1 MGQAQSP
8 QQDLSGQQAIETIK
22 KLTEKAGVCF
32 FVTDI
37 GKNAHSIPMALQEV
51 DSAGRLWFISSEE
64 STHNQNLAKDNSV
77 QLYFLNNGSY
87 EYVFLQ
93 GKAEISKDRA
103 LIEKYY
109 THFAD
114 AWFDGKDDP
123 RITVI
128 GVKPDDG
135 YYYET
140 KDNKVFAMA
149 KMLFAAVTG
158 AKVEDG
164 GVEGGLNV

>member
-37 GKNAHSIPMALQEV
+37 GKNPRSIPMALQEV
-51 DSAGRLWFISSEE
+51 DENGTLWFISSEE
-64 STHNQNLAKDNSV
+64 STHNKNLSNDPSV
-77 QLYFLNNGSY
+77 QLYFLNNSSY

-93 GKAEISKDRA
+93 GTAVISKDRA
-103 LIEKYY
+103 LIDKYY

-123 RITVI
+123 RITLI
-128 GVKPDDG
+128 AVKPDDG

-140 KDNKVFAMA
+140 KDNKIFAMA
-149 KMLFAAVTG
+149 KMLFAAATG
-158 AKVEDG
+158 AKMEDG